1 MRRFLLP
8 GVVSLVVV
16 ALLAVLAF
24 GVARSGPSNALAA
37 RVSRGQTPAAPNAAM
52 KLQLMG
58 SSRRESLAQLRGKVV
73 MVNVFAGWCVACQ
86 QEVSIIKHA
95 QRVLEQHGGEVV
107 GVTYQDS
114 SGDAQSY
121 MQKYGLRFPVLLD
134 PGDNFVAPYGVNGVP
149 ETFIIGRD
157 GRVLAARTY
166 QLSSSW
172 MDSTLQRVLG
182 LQS

>member
-1 MRRFLLP
+1 MRRFVVP
-8 GVVSLVVV
+8 GVISLVVL
-16 ALLAVLAF
+16 ALLALLAF
-24 GVARSGPSNALAA
+24 GVTHSGPSNQLAA
-37 RVSRGQTPAAPNAAM
+37 RVSRGQTPAAPNAGM
-52 KLQLMG
+52 QLRLLDSG
-58 SSRRESLAQLRGKVV
+58 NKVSLEQLRGKVV

-95 QRVLEQHGGEVV
+95 QQVLTQHGGEVV

-121 MQKYGLRFPVLLD
+121 MRKYGLRYPVLLD

-157 GRVLAARTY
+157 GRVVAARTY
-166 QLSSSW
+166 QLSNRW
-172 MDSTLQRVLG
+172 MDATLNRVLD
-182 LQS
+182 L